1 MKKELIL
8 HENDIGIIGL
18 GETKLEEQTVDH
30 VLLPIEGYKIFLNER
45 DSSDGGVAINVKD
58 TFSVP

>member
-30 VLLPIEGYKIFLNER
+30 VLLPIEGYKIFLNDR
-45 DSSDGGVAINVKD
+45 D
-58 TFSVP
+58 